1 MRADLVRCAV
11 IDAQRERAAAD
22 IKAKRLPG
30 KGLLKDAL
38 AKIPGEEEAVA
49 AHCCHSGEEPG
60 LGHTQILRLVNH
72 GEVVGA
78 STALAE
84 SIRQTA
90 EDVRP
95 CHNAAFPQPSADALK
110 DGPQGFAL
118 LAANPGLP
126 PEARHVA
133 VILPR
138 PKLPGVHDV
147 VPLSDQELG
156 REPVSFDF
164 SCCFR
169 DQRLDQCSRCDL
181 RLPKPLGI
189 KVIPNC
195 RDRLHD
201 NPRRNQG
208 LIAHE
213 AGQLAAQG
221 IRQRLGERRQQD
233 LGRRIGAGK
242 MDRTMQRHDGFS
254 CPGRTRNPGRTG
266 EGSLDKVS
274 LGRMQ
279 KDRPLVPRIV
289 ERLLQFFCVGQ
300 NAEAALGVRVSKRI
314 GFDRSRFGRLRFLA
328 HSQFQQSFLRLLR
341 QVLDDVEQCVLGDRP
356 DVIHPFLGHA
366 KGHQFELAQIVEKAD
381 RGLCDRR
388 RCSGHL
394 FGLENFHLFN
404 PLAHLDKLHG
414 ARGRVA
420 FNLAAFGP
428 FVGVVVVVDID
439 QQDASPNYS

>member
-1 MRADLVRCAV
+1 
-11 IDAQRERAAAD
+11 
-22 IKAKRLPG
+22 
-30 KGLLKDAL
+30 
-38 AKIPGEEEAVA
+38 
-49 AHCCHSGEEPG
+49 
-60 LGHTQILRLVNH
+60 
-72 GEVVGA
+72 
-78 STALAE
+78 
-84 SIRQTA
+84 
-90 EDVRP
+90 
-95 CHNAAFPQPSADALK
+95 
-110 DGPQGFAL
+110 
-118 LAANPGLP
+118 
-126 PEARHVA
+126 
-133 VILPR
+133 
-138 PKLPGVHDV
+138 
-147 VPLSDQELG
+147 
-156 REPVSFDF
+156 
-164 SCCFR
+164 
-169 DQRLDQCSRCDL
+169 
-181 RLPKPLGI
+181 
-189 KVIPNC
+189 
-195 RDRLHD
+195 
-201 NPRRNQG
+201 
-208 LIAHE
+208 
-213 AGQLAAQG
+213 
-221 IRQRLGERRQQD
+221 
-233 LGRRIGAGK
+233 
-242 MDRTMQRHDGFS
+242 MQRHDGFS

-341 QVLDDVEQCVLGDRP
+341 QVLDDVEQCVLGGRP

-394 FGLENFHLFN
+394 FGLEDFHLFN

-428 FVGVVVVVDID
+428 FVGVVVVIDID
-439 QQDASPNYS
+439 QQDAGGRAMDDDPDVSIHPHRPEIRVLCSVQLVEGQAVRGRVQLQVESGGLRSLLLLRRQAAKAVGEGVGDAELHRRQPILM